1 MRSKRPLISMSQVQL
16 VYKSM
21 FCQNVISAVW
31 CEPPA
36 WLALNARAADDEAD
50 STEDPVYH
58 RPVLQQELLRLLK
71 PKSGSLILD
80 ATCGGGG
87 HTEAL
92 LESGADVL
100 ALDQDPDAV
109 QHVNEHL
116 SHFGRR
122 ILVQQANFRYADRVL
137 DQLGIR
143 SVSGVLLDL
152 GVSSR
157 QLENAERGFSF
168 MRHGP
173 LDMSMHPP
181 TSLTAATIVNEY
193 SEEELTRLFR

>member
-1 MRSKRPLISMSQVQL
+1 MRSKLPLISMSQVQL

-58 RPVLQQELLRLLK
+58 RPVLQPEVLRLLK
-71 PKSGSLILD
+71 PKSGSLIVD

-92 LESGADVL
+92 LEAGANVV

-109 QHVNEHL
+109 RHVTEHL
-116 SHFGRR
+116 ARFGRR
-122 ILVQQANFRYADRVL
+122 ITVRHANFRYADKVL
-137 DQLGIR
+137 DELGI
-143 SVSGVLLDL
+143 GAINGALLDL

-157 QLENAERGFSF
+157 QLENAERGF
-168 MRHGP
+168 
-173 LDMSMHPP
+173 
-181 TSLTAATIVNEY
+181 
-193 SEEELTRLFR
+193 